1 LSLDDHYDQEQ
12 INKWLKAYKQEQNPK
27 AKEQLRNFV
36 VAACLDFV
44 KKIAHGL
51 ARRSTDPIEDLIQ
64 VGSVGLLKAIENYDQ
79 GHGTSFKTYSTY
91 LITGEIRHYLRDKIA
106 MIRAPRELQELSY
119 RVNMIVQRLTLD
131 NQRTPSDLEV
141 ANELAISIKRIDEV
155 NEIDRRKNV
164 VSLDNSNNEN
174 LDNDQP
180 LVDKLIDDNY
190 QDQINRQEMKILLSE
205 AIEILDDELKDIIVM
220 SFFEDMSQQ
229 QIADKMGVSQMQIS
243 RKIKKA
249 LNKLYEVIRNK
260 EEIF

>member
-1 LSLDDHYDQEQ
+1 MSLDDHYDQEQ

>member
-1 LSLDDHYDQEQ
+1 MSFDDHYDQEQ
-12 INKWLKAYKQEQNPK
+12 INNWLKAYKQEQNPK
-27 AKEQLRNFV
+27 AKEQLRNFI

-64 VGSVGLLKAIENYDQ
+64 VGSVGLLKAIENYDN

-119 RVNMIVQRLTLD
+119 RVNMIVQKLTFD
-131 NQRTPSDLEV
+131 NERPPSDLEV
-141 ANELAISIKRIDEV
+141 ANELSISVKRIDEV

-164 VSLDNSNNEN
+164 VSLDNSGSEN

-190 QDQINRQEMKILLSE
+190 QEQINRQEMKILLSE
-205 AIEILDDELKDIIVM
+205 AINVLDNELRNIIIM

-229 QIADKMGVSQMQIS
+229 QIADTMGVSQMQIS

>member
-1 LSLDDHYDQEQ
+1 LSFDDHYDQEQ
-12 INKWLKAYKQEQNPK
+12 INQWLKDYKNEQNPK
-27 AKEQLRNFV
+27 AKEQLRNFI

-119 RVNMIVQRLTLD
+119 RVNMIVQRLTFD
-131 NQRTPSDLEV
+131 KGEAPSDLEI
-141 ANELAISIKRIDEV
+141 AHELSVSVKRIDEV
-155 NEIDRRKNV
+155 NEIDRRKNI
-164 VSLDNSNNEN
+164 VSLDNVNTEN
-174 LDNDQP
+174 LENDQP

-190 QDQINRQEMKILLSE
+190 QEQINRQEMKILLSE
-205 AIEILDDELKDIIVM
+205 AIEVLDDELKNIVVM

-229 QIADKMGVSQMQIS
+229 QIADMMGVSQMQIS

>member
-1 LSLDDHYDQEQ
+1 MSFDDHYDQEQ
-12 INKWLKAYKQEQNPK
+12 INNWLKDYKQEQNPK
-27 AKEQLRNFV
+27 AKEQLRNFI

-51 ARRSTDPIEDLIQ
+51 ARRSNDPIEDLIQ

-119 RVNMIVQRLTLD
+119 RVNMIVQKLTV
-131 NQRTPSDLEV
+131 NHGKPPSDLEI
-141 ANELAISIKRIDEV
+141 AQELAVSIKRIDEV
-155 NEIDRRKNV
+155 NEIDRRKNI
-164 VSLDNSNNEN
+164 VSLDNNEN
-174 LDNDQP
+174 FENDQP

-190 QDQINRQEMKILLSE
+190 QEQVNRREMKILLSE
-205 AIEILDDELKDIIVM
+205 AIEVLDDELKDIIIM

-229 QIADKMGVSQMQIS
+229 QIADKLCVSQMQIS

>member
-1 LSLDDHYDQEQ
+1 MSFEDVYDQEQ
-12 INKWLKAYKQEQNPK
+12 INSWLRDYKNEKNPK
-27 AKEQLRNFV
+27 AKEQLRNFI
-36 VAACLDFV
+36 VAACMDFV

-119 RVNMIVQRLTLD
+119 RVNLIVQRLTLD
-131 NQRTPSDLEV
+131 LGRPPTELEIANQ
-141 ANELAISIKRIDEV
+141 LAVPIKRIDEV
-155 NEIDRRKNV
+155 NEIDRRKNMI
-164 VSLDNSNNEN
+164 SLDNITSESTDNE
-174 LDNDQP
+174 QP
-180 LVDKLIDDNY
+180 LMDKLIDDNY
-190 QDQINRQEMKILLSE
+190 QEQINRQEMKILLSS
-205 AIEILDDELKDIIVM
+205 AINVLDDELKRIIQM

-229 QIADKMGVSQMQIS
+229 QIADEMGVSQMQIS

-249 LNKLYEVIRNK
+249 LNKLYDVIKNK

>member
-1 LSLDDHYDQEQ
+1 MSFDDVYDQEK
-12 INKWLKAYKQEQNPK
+12 INQWLKDYKNEQNPK
-27 AKEQLRNFV
+27 VKEQLRNFI
-36 VAACLDFV
+36 VAACMDFV

-131 NQRTPSDLEV
+131 FGRPPSDFEIS
-141 ANELAISIKRIDEV
+141 NELAVPVKRIDEV
-155 NEIDRRKNV
+155 NEIDRRKNMI
-164 VSLDNSNNEN
+164 SLDNINNDN
-174 LDNDQP
+174 IDNDQP
-180 LVDKLIDDNY
+180 LMDKLVDDSY
-190 QDQINRQEMKILLSE
+190 QEQVNRQEMKILLSG
-205 AIEILDDELKDIIVM
+205 AINVLDDELKSIIQM

-229 QIADKMGVSQMQIS
+229 QIADHLGVSQMQIS

-249 LNKLYEVIRNK
+249 LNKLYEVIKNK

>member
-1 LSLDDHYDQEQ
+1 LSFDDSYDQEQ
-12 INKWLKAYKQEQNPK
+12 INKWLKDYKQEQNPK
-27 AKEQLRNFV
+27 VKEQLRNFI
-36 VAACLDFV
+36 VAACMEFV

-64 VGSVGLLKAIENYDQ
+64 VGSVGLLKAIDNYDN

-119 RVNMIVQRLTLD
+119 RVNMIIQRLTFD
-131 NQRTPSDLEV
+131 NGRAPSDLEV
-141 ANELAISIKRIDEV
+141 AHELSVSVKRIDEV
-155 NEIDRRKNV
+155 NEIDRRKNI
-164 VSLDNSNNEN
+164 VSLDNVNNEN
-174 LDNDQP
+174 SENDMP

-190 QDQINRQEMKILLSE
+190 QEQANRQEMKILLSE
-205 AIEILDDELKDIIVM
+205 AIGVLDDELKNIIVM

-229 QIADKMGVSQMQIS
+229 QIADMMGVSQMQIS

-249 LNKLYEVIRNK
+249 LNQLYEVIRNK

>member
-1 LSLDDHYDQEQ
+1 MSFDDHYDQEQ
-12 INKWLKAYKQEQNPK
+12 INQWLKDYKQEQNPK
-27 AKEQLRNFV
+27 TKEQLRNFI
-36 VAACLDFV
+36 VAACLEFV

-64 VGSVGLLKAIENYDQ
+64 VGSVGLLKAIENYDST
-79 GHGTSFKTYSTY
+79 HGTSFKTYSTY
-91 LITGEIRHYLRDKIA
+91 LITGEIRHYLRDKIS

-119 RVNMIVQRLTLD
+119 RVNMIVQRLTF
-131 NQRTPSDLEV
+131 NHGRPPSDLEV
-141 ANELAISIKRIDEV
+141 ANELSVSVKRIDEV

-164 VSLDNSNNEN
+164 VSLDNVNNES
-174 LDNDQP
+174 LENDQP

-190 QDQINRQEMKILLSE
+190 QEQANRQEMKILLSE
-205 AIEILDDELKDIIVM
+205 AIGVLDDELKNIIVM

-229 QIADKMGVSQMQIS
+229 QIADMMGVSQMQIS

-249 LNKLYEVIRNK
+249 LNQLYEVIRNK

>member
-1 LSLDDHYDQEQ
+1 MSFDDHYDQEQ
-12 INKWLKAYKQEQNPK
+12 INEWLKAYKKEQNPK
-27 AKEQLRNFV
+27 AKERLRNFV

-64 VGSVGLLKAIENYDQ
+64 VGSVGLLKAIENYDT

-119 RVNMIVQRLTLD
+119 RVNMIVQKLTFD
-131 NQRTPSDLEV
+131 NERAPSDLEV
-141 ANELAISIKRIDEV
+141 ANELSISVKRIDEV

-164 VSLDNSNNEN
+164 VSLDNSTSEN

-180 LVDKLIDDNY
+180 LVEKLIDDNY
-190 QDQINRQEMKILLSE
+190 QEQINRQEMKILLSE
-205 AIEILDDELKDIIVM
+205 AINILDDELKNIIQM

-229 QIADKMGVSQMQIS
+229 QIADTMGVSQMQIS

>member
-1 LSLDDHYDQEQ
+1 MSFDDSYDQEQ
-12 INKWLKAYKQEQNPK
+12 INQWLKDYKNEQNPK
-27 AKEQLRNFV
+27 AKEQLRNFI

-64 VGSVGLLKAIENYDQ
+64 VGSVGLLKAIDNYDA

-131 NQRTPSDLEV
+131 QGRPPSDLEI
-141 ANELAISIKRIDEV
+141 ANELSVSVKRIDEV
-155 NEIDRRKNV
+155 NEIDRRKNI
-164 VSLDNSNNEN
+164 VSLDNINNES
-174 LDNDQP
+174 LENDQP

-190 QDQINRQEMKILLSE
+190 QEQINRQEMKILLSE
-205 AIEILDDELKDIIVM
+205 AIEILDDELKSIIVM

-229 QIADKMGVSQMQIS
+229 QIADMMGVSQMQIS

-249 LNKLYEVIRNK
+249 LNKLYDVIRNK

>member
-1 LSLDDHYDQEQ
+1 VSFEDIYDQEQ
-12 INKWLKAYKQEQNPK
+12 INQWLLDYKHEKNPK
-27 AKEQLRNFV
+27 AKEQLRNFIV
-36 VAACLDFV
+36 GACMDFV

-64 VGSVGLLKAIENYDQ
+64 VGSVGLLKAIDNYDAS
-79 GHGTSFKTYSTY
+79 HGTSFKTYSTY

-131 NQRTPSDLEV
+131 FGRAPSDLEI
-141 ANELAISIKRIDEV
+141 ANQLAVPVKRIDEV
-155 NEIDRRKNV
+155 NEIDRRKNMI
-164 VSLDNSNNEN
+164 SLDNITSEN
-174 LDNDQP
+174 VDNDQP
-180 LVDKLIDDNY
+180 LVDKLVDDNY
-190 QDQINRQEMKILLSE
+190 QEQINRQEMKILLSE
-205 AIEILDDELKDIIVM
+205 AIEVLDDELKNIIEM
-220 SFFEDMSQQ
+220 SFFDDMSQQ

-249 LNKLYEVIRNK
+249 LSKLYDVIKNK